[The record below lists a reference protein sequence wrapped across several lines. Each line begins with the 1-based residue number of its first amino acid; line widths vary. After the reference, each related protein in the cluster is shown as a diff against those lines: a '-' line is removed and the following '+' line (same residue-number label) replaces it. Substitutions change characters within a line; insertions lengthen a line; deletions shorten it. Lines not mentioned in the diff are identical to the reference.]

1 MPGGGTA
8 LARASEAIKDDPSLS
23 TDEAIGRAVVREALR
38 APMEVI
44 ADNAGY
50 DGAVAV
56 DEVLQLEGRVGFNA
70 ATGVYEDLVAVGVID
85 PLKVTRSALRN
96 AGSAAAMLITSEAVV
111 GDSPSYHRW
120 NDYYRERLAK
130 KHGFYL
136 EEPRSSDS
144 AD

>member
-1 MPGGGTA
+1 
-8 LARASEAIKDDPSLS
+8 
-23 TDEAIGRAVVREALR
+23 
-38 APMEVI
+38 MEVI

-70 ATGVYEDLVAVGVID
+70 ATGEYEDLVAVVVID
-85 PLKVTRSALRN
+85 PLKVTRSALRH

-111 GDSPSYHRW
+111 GDTPSYHRW

-130 KHGFYL
+130 EARVLHRRAAVKRQRRLGQSNCRRSTT
-136 EEPRSSDS
+136 PRLPLKFWSGAGNAPWRTSRGVV
-144 AD
+144 A

>member
-1 MPGGGTA
+1 M
-8 LARASEAIKDDPSLS
+8 
-23 TDEAIGRAVVREALR
+23 
-38 APMEVI
+38 
-44 ADNAGY
+44 
-50 DGAVAV
+50 
-56 DEVLQLEGRVGFNA
+56 
-70 ATGVYEDLVAVGVID
+70 AVGVID